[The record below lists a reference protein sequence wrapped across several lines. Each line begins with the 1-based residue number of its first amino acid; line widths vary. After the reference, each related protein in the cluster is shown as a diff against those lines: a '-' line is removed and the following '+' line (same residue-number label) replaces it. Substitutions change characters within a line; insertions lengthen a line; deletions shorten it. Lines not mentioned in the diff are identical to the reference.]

1 MFAVIHLLATFIAD
15 LFKPRRRLEV
25 ENLFLRHQ
33 PLRRAPQRVRFRAGD
48 RLCGAL
54 SYAVLGPV
62 SLDDRTSQCTQKK
75 PNVSLELSCDWISGR
90 RFCVKLF
97 APVEA
102 PPNQEFVTQNT
113 VHRQT
118 RACTSRE
125 RNLWHPGV

>member
-1 MFAVIHLLATFIAD
+1 MFAIILTYLQFIAD
-15 LFKPRRRLEV
+15 LFKPRRRLKSRTSFFV
-25 ENLFLRHQ
+25 IS

-75 PNVSLELSCDWISGR
+75 PNGSLELSCDWISVR

-97 APVEA
+97 APVEW

-113 VHRQT
+113 VHI
-118 RACTSRE
+118 
-125 RNLWHPGV
+125 